1 MEKRMPEHFQDV
13 LDECIDRVLQ
23 GESVEECLR
32 RYPQQAAELE
42 PLLRVALATRRTSSV
57 VEPRTEFKDRTRY
70 EVQSRLAAKELR
82 ATSKKAP
89 TVIWI
94 PRWAA
99 VTACLVLVL
108 VLAGTGTVAAASG
121 SVPGDTLYSVKT
133 ATEQIQWKLTF
144 SQKAKARLQARFAER
159 RVWEIAQLAK
169 KGRTEKLGSLASRF
183 EAHLAKVEQLAVQIR
198 STDSEDG
205 ERISELRQVLY
216 VNRARDLAILEVA
229 EARAPERTRAVIA
242 VARARLMERYG
253 EAIKALDELQGGQVG
268 LTRATG
274 ESGTSY
280 QLRMG
285 WPWR

>member
-1 MEKRMPEHFQDV
+1 
-13 LDECIDRVLQ
+13 
-23 GESVEECLR
+23 
-32 RYPQQAAELE
+32 
-42 PLLRVALATRRTSSV
+42 
-57 VEPRTEFKDRTRY
+57 
-70 EVQSRLAAKELR
+70 
-82 ATSKKAP
+82 
-89 TVIWI
+89 
-94 PRWAA
+94 
-99 VTACLVLVL
+99 
-108 VLAGTGTVAAASG
+108 
-121 SVPGDTLYSVKT
+121 
-133 ATEQIQWKLTF
+133 
-144 SQKAKARLQARFAER
+144 
-159 RVWEIAQLAK
+159 
-169 KGRTEKLGSLASRF
+169 
-183 EAHLAKVEQLAVQIR
+183 LAKVEQLAVQIR

-274 ESGTSY
+274 GSGTSY